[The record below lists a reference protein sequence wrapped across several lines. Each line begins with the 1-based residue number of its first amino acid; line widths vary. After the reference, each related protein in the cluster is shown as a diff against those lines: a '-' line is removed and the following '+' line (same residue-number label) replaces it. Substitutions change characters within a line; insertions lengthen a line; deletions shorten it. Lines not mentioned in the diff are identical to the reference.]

1 MKIPRIKNE
10 ILVRREED
18 DFYVINTE
26 NGETFKLN
34 RTATEILENC
44 KEKFSLEEI
53 IVKLSKENKKER
65 DLIKED
71 VLKTIKKFIE
81 LGFTENE

>member
-1 MKIPRIKNE
+1 MKIPGIKNE

-18 DFYVINTE
+18 DFYVINAE
-26 NGETFKLN
+26 NGETYKLN

-44 KEKFSLEEI
+44 KEKLSLEEI
-53 IVKLSKENKKER
+53 IVKLSKRNKEER

-71 VLKTIKKFIE
+71 ILKTIKKFIE
-81 LGFTENE
+81 LGFTEDE

>member
-26 NGETFKLN
+26 NGETYKLN
-34 RTATEILENC
+34 RTAAEMLENC
-44 KEKFSLEEI
+44 KEKLSLEEI
-53 IVKLSKENKKER
+53 IVKLSKGNKEER

-71 VLKTIKKFIE
+71 ILKTIKEFIE
-81 LGFTENE
+81 LGFTENK

>member
-26 NGETFKLN
+26 NGETYKLN
-34 RTATEILENC
+34 RTATEMLENC
-44 KEKFSLEEI
+44 KEKLSLEEI
-53 IVKLSKENKKER
+53 ILKLSKGNKEER

-71 VLKTIKKFIE
+71 ILKTIKKFIE

>member
-26 NGETFKLN
+26 NGETYKLN

-44 KEKFSLEEI
+44 KEKLSLEEI
-53 IVKLSKENKKER
+53 IAKLSKGDKEEQ

-71 VLKTIKKFIE
+71 ILKTIKKFIE